1 MFRKFH
7 WTMALAGL
15 AAGTVTGLLGAGGGM
30 ILVPLLSALT
40 DLENEEI
47 FSSSLGIILPIC
59 LVSLAFSGVP
69 AWREALLYL
78 PGSALGGYLA
88 GKFGKKIPTLW
99 LHKGLGLLIVYGGI
113 RYLW

>member
-1 MFRKFH
+1 MFKKSH
-7 WTMALAGL
+7 WAMVLAGL
-15 AAGTVTGLLGAGGGM
+15 AAGAVTGLLGAGGGM
-30 ILVPLLSALT
+30 LLVPLLSALT

-47 FSSSLGIILPIC
+47 FSASLGIILPIC
-59 LVSLAFSGVP
+59 LVSLAFSGTP
-69 AWREALLYL
+69 AWREAIIYL